1 VLERERDEGQCAIV
15 ATAAEDGKEEHG
27 DAEEGGY
34 DDGEV
39 DEAAL
44 PSHHREP

>member
-1 VLERERDEGQCAIV
+1 VLERERDEGQRAIV
-15 ATAAEDGKEEHG
+15 ATAAEDGEEEHG
-27 DAEEGGY
+27 DAEEGGD